1 MARLK
6 CDWDWKGAERD
17 FKRAIELNPNYAPAH
32 QFYASFLATVGR
44 PDEAIDE
51 ARKTQK
57 LDPLSLISNADLAWN
72 YYLARKYDQAIDQG
86 RSTLEL
92 DPKFFPAHRY
102 LGLAYEQKA
111 MYAEAVAELSKA
123 ADLSNGSAQMKATL
137 AHAYAMAKNPEA
149 RKILL
154 ELEEAAEQRY
164 VSPYDIATIYAAL
177 GEKDQAFAWLEKAY
191 EERSGWLA
199 YLQVNPILDNL
210 RPDPRFASLV
220 RRIGLTP

>member
-1 MARLK
+1 
-6 CDWDWKGAERD
+6 
-17 FKRAIELNPNYAPAH
+17 
-32 QFYASFLATVGR
+32 
-44 PDEAIDE
+44 
-51 ARKTQK
+51 
-57 LDPLSLISNADLAWN
+57 
-72 YYLARKYDQAIDQG
+72 
-86 RSTLEL
+86 
-92 DPKFFPAHRY
+92 
-102 LGLAYEQKA
+102 
-111 MYAEAVAELSKA
+111 
-123 ADLSNGSAQMKATL
+123 MKATL

>member
-1 MARLK
+1 MRPSIRWRF
-6 CDWDWKGAERD
+6 CRSST
-17 FKRAIELNPNYAPAH
+17 PALTRPRKSSATALPTTSST
-32 QFYASFLATVGR
+32 ASPRSPT
-44 PDEAIDE
+44 
-51 ARKTQK
+51 
-57 LDPLSLISNADLAWN
+57 SSLAWN

-210 RPDPRFASLV
+210 RPDPRFAGLV